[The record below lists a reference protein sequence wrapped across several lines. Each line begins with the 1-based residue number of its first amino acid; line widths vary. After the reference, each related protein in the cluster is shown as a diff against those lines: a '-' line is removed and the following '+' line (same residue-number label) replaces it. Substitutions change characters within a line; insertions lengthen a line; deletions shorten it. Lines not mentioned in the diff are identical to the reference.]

1 MDRYRQIHFGFRIPM
16 ITLPIGCLFQLISVG
31 SPYWVKIKVSSLI
44 QSVDI
49 HLGLWRACFAL
60 NNAKPECSS
69 DMSDNPDWF
78 RATQACAILG
88 LIFAVVAMVSL
99 YLKNCS
105 SFQNKALGLLAM
117 VSAFAA
123 AIMIVIG
130 VSVFAVR
137 MTDLLLPTG
146 KTRLEIGTDYLNWG
160 WYIGIAAGVTFI
172 KAAIF
177 VSIGVMN
184 TRND

>member
-1 MDRYRQIHFGFRIPM
+1 
-16 ITLPIGCLFQLISVG
+16 
-31 SPYWVKIKVSSLI
+31 
-44 QSVDI
+44 
-49 HLGLWRACFAL
+49 
-60 NNAKPECSS
+60 
-69 DMSDNPDWF
+69 
-78 RATQACAILG
+78 
-88 LIFAVVAMVSL
+88 
-99 YLKNCS
+99 
-105 SFQNKALGLLAM
+105 
-117 VSAFAA
+117 
-123 AIMIVIG
+123 MIVIG

-146 KTRLEIGTDYLNWG
+146 KTRLEIGTDYLHWG

>member
-69 DMSDNPDWF
+69 DMSDNPGNE
-78 RATQACAILG
+78 RIKILKE
-88 LIFAVVAMVSL
+88 ICMIRH
-99 YLKNCS
+99 
-105 SFQNKALGLLAM
+105 M
-117 VSAFAA
+117 SAFHA
-123 AIMIVIG
+123 
-130 VSVFAVR
+130 
-137 MTDLLLPTG
+137 
-146 KTRLEIGTDYLNWG
+146 
-160 WYIGIAAGVTFI
+160 
-172 KAAIF
+172 
-177 VSIGVMN
+177 
-184 TRND
+184 